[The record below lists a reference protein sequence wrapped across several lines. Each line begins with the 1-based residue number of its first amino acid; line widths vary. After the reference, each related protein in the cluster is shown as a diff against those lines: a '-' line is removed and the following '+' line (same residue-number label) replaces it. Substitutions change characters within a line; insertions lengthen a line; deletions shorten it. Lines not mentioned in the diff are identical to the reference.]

1 MKLRIERLLT
11 IILLALFVVSC
22 STTKNAKKADFIE
35 GLSEKEY
42 WENILSN
49 CGGVEREALTAK
61 MSLALDVS
69 GKTTRVNGTMRIKKG
84 EVIQLSIAPL
94 LGIEVARAE
103 ISPYGMLVIDRMN
116 KRYVRVTFTELQEL
130 TNAQLDFHTLQAL
143 FLNEIFLPGK
153 KDLTSRDLSA
163 FDIELV
169 GRDVRL
175 DVRKTKRFAYTFLMQ
190 GTEALLKES
199 LVGLKDANYALSWK
213 YENFRSL
220 GQKQFP
226 NTMTL
231 SFMGL
236 KKPMNATFSL
246 SRLTANSNWESYTKV
261 SDKYEQVKLEDLI
274 KRLLEK

>member
-22 STTKNAKKADFIE
+22 STTKIAKKADFIE
-35 GLSEKEY
+35 GMSTKEY

-49 CGGVEREALTAK
+49 CGGMEREALTAK

-94 LGIEVARAE
+94 LGIEIARAE
-103 ISPYGMLVIDRMN
+103 ISPYGVLVIDRMN

-130 TNAQLDFHTLQAL
+130 TNAHLDFHTLQAL

-175 DVRKTKRFAYTFLMQ
+175 DLRKTKRFAYTFLMQ

-213 YENFRSL
+213 YENFRWL

>member
-42 WENILSN
+42 WENVLSN
-49 CGGVEREALTAK
+49 CGGMEREALTAK

-103 ISPYGMLVIDRMN
+103 ISPFGVLVIDRMN
-116 KRYVRVTFTELQEL
+116 KRYVRVSFTELQEL
-130 TNAQLDFHTLQAL
+130 ANAQLDFHTLQAM

-220 GQKQFP
+220 GLKQFP
-226 NTMTL
+226 NTMKL
-231 SFMGL
+231 SFVGL
-236 KKPMNATFSL
+236 KKPMNAAFSL
-246 SRLTANSNWESYTKV
+246 SRLSENSNWESYTKV
-261 SDKYEQVKLEDLI
+261 SDKYKQVKLEDLI

>member
-1 MKLRIERLLT
+1 MKLRIERLLA

-42 WENILSN
+42 WENVLSN
-49 CGGVEREALTAK
+49 CGGMEREALAAK

-69 GKTTRVNGTMRIKKG
+69 GKTNKVNGTMRIKKG

-103 ISPYGMLVIDRMN
+103 ISPYGVLVIDRMN

-274 KRLLEK
+274 KRLLAK

>member
-22 STTKNAKKADFIE
+22 STTKIAKKADFIE
-35 GLSEKEY
+35 GMSAKEY

-49 CGGVEREALTAK
+49 CGGMEREALTAK

-84 EVIQLSIAPL
+84 EVIQLSIAPF

-103 ISPYGMLVIDRMN
+103 ISPFGVLVIDRMN
-116 KRYVRVTFTELQEL
+116 KRYVRVSFTELQEL
-130 TNAQLDFHTLQAL
+130 ANAQLDFHTLQAL

-190 GTEALLKES
+190 GTEPLLKES

-246 SRLTANSNWESYTKV
+246 SRLSANSNWESYTKV

>member
-42 WENILSN
+42 WENVLSN

-103 ISPYGMLVIDRMN
+103 ISPFGVLVIDRMN
-116 KRYVRVTFTELQEL
+116 KRYVRVSFTELQEL
-130 TNAQLDFHTLQAL
+130 ANAQLDFHTLQAL

-175 DVRKTKRFAYTFLMQ
+175 DARKSKRFAYTFLMQ

>member
-35 GLSEKEY
+35 GLSEKKY
-42 WENILSN
+42 WENVLSN

-69 GKTTRVNGTMRIKKG
+69 GKTNKVNGTMRIKKG

-103 ISPYGMLVIDRMN
+103 ISPFGVLVIDRMN

-153 KDLTSRDLSA
+153 KDLTSRDLLA
-163 FDIELV
+163 FDIELI

-226 NTMTL
+226 NTMIL

>member
-42 WENILSN
+42 WENVLSN
-49 CGGVEREALTAK
+49 CGGMEREALTAK

-103 ISPYGMLVIDRMN
+103 ISPYGVLVIDRMN
-116 KRYVRVTFTELQEL
+116 KRYVRVSFTELQEL
-130 TNAQLDFHTLQAL
+130 ANAQLDFHTLQAL

-226 NTMTL
+226 NTMIL

>member
-42 WENILSN
+42 WENVLSN
-49 CGGVEREALTAK
+49 CGGMEREALTAK

-69 GKTTRVNGTMRIKKG
+69 GKTTKVNGTMRIKKG

-103 ISPYGMLVIDRMN
+103 ISPYGVLVIDRMN

-153 KDLTSRDLSA
+153 KDLTSRDLLA

-226 NTMTL
+226 NTMIL

>member
-103 ISPYGMLVIDRMN
+103 ISPYGVLVIDRMN
-116 KRYVRVTFTELQEL
+116 KRYVRVSFTELQEL
-130 TNAQLDFHTLQAL
+130 ANAHLDFHTLQAL

>member
-42 WENILSN
+42 WENVLSN
-49 CGGVEREALTAK
+49 CGGMEREALTAK

-103 ISPYGMLVIDRMN
+103 ISPYGVLVIDRMN

-130 TNAQLDFHTLQAL
+130 TNAQLDFHSLQAL

-153 KDLTSRDLSA
+153 KDLTSWDLSA

-199 LVGLKDANYALSWK
+199 LVGLRDANYALSWK

>member
-42 WENILSN
+42 WENVLSN

-103 ISPYGMLVIDRMN
+103 ISPYGVLVIDRMN
-116 KRYVRVTFTELQEL
+116 KRYVRVSFTELQEL
-130 TNAQLDFHTLQAL
+130 ANAQLDFHTLQAL

-175 DVRKTKRFAYTFLMQ
+175 DARKTKRFAYTFLMQ

-226 NTMTL
+226 NTMIL

>member
-49 CGGVEREALTAK
+49 CGGMEREALTAK

-84 EVIQLSIAPL
+84 EVIQLSITPL

-103 ISPYGMLVIDRMN
+103 ISPFGVLVIDRMN
-116 KRYVRVTFTELQEL
+116 KRYVRVSFTELQEL
-130 TNAQLDFHTLQAL
+130 ANAQLDFHTLQAL

-226 NTMTL
+226 NTMIL

>member
-42 WENILSN
+42 WENVLSN
-49 CGGVEREALTAK
+49 CGGMEREALTAK

-94 LGIEVARAE
+94 LGIGVARAG
-103 ISPYGMLVIDRMN
+103 ISPYGVLVIDRMN
-116 KRYVRVTFTELQEL
+116 KRYVRVSFTELQEL
-130 TNAQLDFHTLQAL
+130 ANAQLDFHTLQAL

-199 LVGLKDANYALSWK
+199 LVGLRDANYALSWK

>member
-42 WENILSN
+42 WENVLSN

-61 MSLALDVS
+61 MSLVLDVS
-69 GKTTRVNGTMRIKKG
+69 GKTTKVNGTMRIKKG

-103 ISPYGMLVIDRMN
+103 ISPYGVLVIDRMN

-130 TNAQLDFHTLQAL
+130 TNAQLDFHSLQAL

-153 KDLTSRDLSA
+153 KDLTSRDLLA

-175 DVRKTKRFAYTFLMQ
+175 DVRKTNRFAYTFLMQ

-199 LVGLKDANYALSWK
+199 LVGLRDANYALSWK

>member
-42 WENILSN
+42 WENVLSN

-69 GKTTRVNGTMRIKKG
+69 GKTNKVNGTMRIKKG

-94 LGIEVARAE
+94 LGIEIARAE
-103 ISPYGMLVIDRMN
+103 ISPYGVLVIDRMN

-153 KDLTSRDLSA
+153 KDLTSRDLLA

-226 NTMTL
+226 NTMIL

>member
-42 WENILSN
+42 WENVLSN

-103 ISPYGMLVIDRMN
+103 ISPFGVLVIDRMN
-116 KRYVRVTFTELQEL
+116 KRYVRVSFTELQEL
-130 TNAQLDFHTLQAL
+130 ANAQLDFHTLQAL

-226 NTMTL
+226 NTMIL

>member
-35 GLSEKEY
+35 GLSEKDY
-42 WENILSN
+42 WENVLSN

-103 ISPYGMLVIDRMN
+103 ISPFGVLVIDRMN
-116 KRYVRVTFTELQEL
+116 KRYVRVSFTELQEL

-153 KDLTSRDLSA
+153 KDLTSRDLLA

-246 SRLTANSNWESYTKV
+246 SRLAANSNWESYTKV

>member
-49 CGGVEREALTAK
+49 CGGMEREALTAK

-69 GKTTRVNGTMRIKKG
+69 GKTTKVNGTMRIKKG

-103 ISPYGMLVIDRMN
+103 ISPYGVLVIDRMN

-153 KDLTSRDLSA
+153 KDLTSRDLLA

-190 GTEALLKES
+190 GTEPLLKES

-274 KRLLEK
+274 KRLFEK

>member
-42 WENILSN
+42 WENVLSN

-84 EVIQLSIAPL
+84 EVIQLSIAPF

-103 ISPYGMLVIDRMN
+103 ISPFGVLVIDRMN
-116 KRYVRVTFTELQEL
+116 KRYVRVSFTELQEL

-153 KDLTSRDLSA
+153 KDLTSRDLLA

-246 SRLTANSNWESYTKV
+246 SRLSANSNWESYTKV

>member
-42 WENILSN
+42 WENVLSN

-103 ISPYGMLVIDRMN
+103 ISPYGVLVIDRMN

-130 TNAQLDFHTLQAL
+130 TNAQLDFHSLQAL

-153 KDLTSRDLSA
+153 KDLTSRDLLA

-175 DVRKTKRFAYTFLMQ
+175 DVRKTNRFAYTFLMQ

-199 LVGLKDANYALSWK
+199 LVGLRDANYALSWK